1 MASVKLT
8 IRSANGE
15 VTLTPYLDV
24 EAGKGMEPGAPAF
37 TSKIWSH
44 SLLKPGGTLALED
57 LQLKEQVFPVKL
69 TAASK
74 TALTELVELINTV
87 INTPGAQVEWQDEG
101 ASRPTYFDLASG
113 QFDDEFD
120 FRLGQNNWLKGHLR
134 LFSQPLGYW
143 SQKGARQVK
152 VSGVATSTRVGTSPI
167 VVFPA
172 SGVFDGDAPSLVQ
185 GGLVGPGWLV
195 SKSYSAIS
203 VLPSSEYTPW
213 LPVTSLLGSFTSA
226 SPVYSAATNAP
237 GGTAARW
244 AKPANAEYMRFSATT
259 SKFAYTGEQRLLIAA
274 RVPPG
279 GETVTVA
286 PYQAGGEAGILAL
299 TQAFTVPATS
309 TWALYDLGVVRS
321 ASAPFAHG
329 DYFRWGISLFGGTA
343 SSAIEIAG
351 VVQLPESNTAWLN
364 GTNLTKNALV
374 GESSKWNFDGVG
386 NSVFYGADNGV
397 PASGVVTTAPNGV
410 MDWSGNSRGAIPG
423 VPVSA
428 SPPLIAMLAMN
439 AYGASNNGK
448 LEMTL
453 NVLERFRYAA

>member
-1 MASVKLT
+1 MAAVKLT

-37 TSKIWSH
+37 TSKVWSH

-74 TALTELVELINTV
+74 TALTEFVELINTV

-152 VSGVATSTRVGTSPI
+152 VNAVATTTRVGTSPI

-172 SGVFDGDAPSLVQ
+172 SGVFDGDAPSLIQ
-185 GGLVGPGWLV
+185 GGLIGQGWLV

-213 LPVTSLLGSFTSA
+213 LPVTSLLGSFTAA

-244 AKPANAEYMRFSATT
+244 SKPPNNEYMRFSATA
-259 SKFAYTGEQRLLIAA
+259 SKFAYTGEQRLLLAA

-279 GETVTVA
+279 GEGVA
-286 PYQAGGEAGILAL
+286 VAAFQAGGEGGFLSLSSFNI
-299 TQAFTVPATS
+299 PATS

-321 ASAPFAHG
+321 ASPTFAHG
-329 DYFRWGISLFGGTA
+329 DFYRWSVNLLGSGA
-343 SSAIEIAG
+343 SSAVEVAG
-351 VVQLPESNTAWLN
+351 VVQLPESNTAWIN
-364 GTNLTKNALV
+364 GSNLTKNSLV
-374 GESSKWNFDGVG
+374 SESAKWNFDGVG

-410 MDWSGNSRGAIPG
+410 MDWSGYTRGAIPG

-448 LEMTL
+448 LEMAL

>member
-1 MASVKLT
+1 MAQVKLT
-8 IRSANGE
+8 LRSSNGE

-24 EAGKGMEPGAPAF
+24 EAGRGMEPGAPSF
-37 TSKIWSH
+37 TNKVFAH
-44 SLLKPGGTLALED
+44 SLLKQGATLALED

-74 TALTELVELINTV
+74 SQLTELIELINT
-87 INTPGAQVEWQDEG
+87 ILNTPGCQVEWQDEG
-101 ASRPTYFDLASG
+101 AIRPTFFDLASG

-152 VSGVATSTRVGTSPI
+152 VNAVATTTRVGTSPI

-172 SGVFDGDAPSLVQ
+172 SGVFDGDAPSLIQ
-185 GGLVGPGWLV
+185 GGLVGSGWLL

-213 LPVTSLLGSFTSA
+213 LPIASLLGSFTGA

-244 AKPANAEYMRFSATT
+244 INPAFGEYLRFTASAA
-259 SKFAYTGEQRLLIAA
+259 KFAYTGEQRLLLAA
-274 RVPPG
+274 RVPPSAEGVVVTSLQNG
-279 GETVTVA
+279 GE
-286 PYQAGGEAGILAL
+286 QGSL
-299 TQAFTVPATS
+299 TLNTFAIPATT
-309 TWALYDLGVVRS
+309 TWGLYDLGVARG
-321 ASAPFAHG
+321 ASANFAHG
-329 DYFRWGISLFGGTA
+329 DYYRWGLQMNHAGA
-343 SSAIEIAG
+343 SNGVEIAG
-351 VVQLPESNTAWLN
+351 VVQLPESNTAWIN
-364 GTNLTKNALV
+364 GSNLTKNGLV
-374 GESSKWNFDGVG
+374 GESSKWNFDGVS

-397 PASGVVTTAPNGV
+397 PASGIVTTAPNGV
-410 MDWSGNSRGAIPG
+410 MDWTGYARGAIPA

-448 LEMTL
+448 IEMAL
-453 NVLERFRYAA
+453 NVLERYRYAA